1 MADLAE
7 PTAKSALRSI
17 VQVVAAGLSLYQLIV
32 AYPGLG
38 APRMEVHVPIHL
50 MILLVVLF
58 GDHAVIAISH
68 RRWLSAIWDGVLIAT
83 TIATCFYLMLNADTI
98 ANRFIFADP
107 LFLKEKILGFGILVV
122 MLEAA
127 RRTIGWVLVWLTVVF
142 LAYTYFGNYLPEP
155 FYHEGFA
162 VERII
167 ELTYLTP
174 EGLWNAP
181 LNVTANF
188 IFLFVLFGSLL
199 LASGAGNFFTEFAYA
214 LTVRTTGGPAKTAV
228 AASAFM
234 GMLSGSAAANVV
246 TTGSFTIPAMKKAGY
261 RREFAAGVEACASSG
276 GQLTPPIMGTAAFL
290 MVEFVGISY
299 TEIIKMAI
307 IPAVLYFVA
316 VFTSVDLEARRLKL
330 QPGLADATPSF
341 WAIVGKR
348 GYLFVPVVVLLGFLY
363 SGYTPS
369 GAGFWAVVSLG
380 VLSLTIDRENRRK
393 AIRVVWAALTE
404 APRVMVPVSVACG
417 IGGILAGL
425 ITLTGLG
432 VNMSSII
439 LDLSSGIVT
448 IALVLTMIAAIV
460 LGMGMP
466 TSGAYIV
473 LAALLAPGLYKLGL
487 TDVASHMFI
496 IFCVS
501 MSTLTPPVAIAS
513 FAAAAVADSHPW
525 RTCLEGVRLGLS
537 VYIIPFMFVFGPSL
551 LGFGTFLEV
560 TTTFITAT
568 IGVVGLSISAIG
580 WFRLPLKIY
589 ERLLAFAGAVCMIST
604 DLTTDLAG
612 TVLLASLFV
621 LVAVRAR
628 RRVQADEP

>member
-1 MADLAE
+1 M
-7 PTAKSALRSI
+7 
-17 VQVVAAGLSLYQLIV
+17 VQGTAAGLSLYQLIV

-38 APRMEVHVPIHL
+38 APRLEIHVPIHL
-50 MILLVVLF
+50 MLLLAVLF
-58 GDHAVIAISH
+58 GDHAVKALGD
-68 RRWLSAIWDGVLIAT
+68 RRYGQALWDGTLIAVT
-83 TIATCFYLMLNADTI
+83 FAACFYMMIYADEI

-107 LFLKEKILGFGILVV
+107 LFAVEKILGFGIIIV

-127 RRTIGWVLVWLTVVF
+127 RRTIGWVLVWLTITF
-142 LAYTYFGNYLPEP
+142 LLYTYFGNYLPEP
-155 FYHEGFA
+155 FYHEGFT

-199 LASGAGNFFTEFAYA
+199 LASGAGMFFTDFAHA
-214 LTVRTTGGPAKTAV
+214 LTGRTTGGPAKTAV
-228 AASAFM
+228 LGSAFM

-261 RREFAAGVEACASSG
+261 RSEFAAGVEAVASSG
-276 GQLTPPIMGTAAFL
+276 GQIMPPVMGTAAFL

-299 TEIIKMAI
+299 TEIITMAT
-307 IPAVLYFVA
+307 IPAMLYFIA
-316 VFTSVDLEARRLKL
+316 VFTSVDLEARL
-330 QPGLADATPSF
+330 QGLRPMRDQSLPPVWGILA
-341 WAIVGKR
+341 KR
-348 GYLFVPVVVLLGFLY
+348 GYLFIPVALLLVFLY
-363 SGYTPS
+363 SGYTPAA
-369 GAGFWAVVSLG
+369 AGFWAVASLG
-380 VLSLTIDRENRRK
+380 VLSLTLDAENRR
-393 AIRVVWAALTE
+393 RPLQVLWTALTE

-439 LDLSSGIVT
+439 LDVSHGVIIV
-448 IALVLTMIAAIV
+448 ALLLTMVAAII

-473 LAALLAPGLYKLGL
+473 LAAMLAPGLYKLGI
-487 TDVASHMFI
+487 TEEASHMFI

-525 RTCLEGVRLGLS
+525 RTCLEGVKLGMS

-551 LGFGTFLEV
+551 LGFGTALEV
-560 TTTFITAT
+560 LTTFVTAT
-568 IGVVGLSISAIG
+568 IGVIGLSVSTIG
-580 WFRLPLKIY
+580 WLSVPLKVH
-589 ERLLAFAGAVCMIST
+589 ERVLAFAGAVCMIGTNLIT
-604 DLTTDLAG
+604 DFVGAALFMGVVALIYMRKRRHRESDRSAG
-612 TVLLASLFV
+612 
-621 LVAVRAR
+621 
-628 RRVQADEP
+628 VQTGRDSRQHGE